1 MPDFLEWKELLHSNE
16 SCMHTGSK
24 FGYCG
29 PGPDHC
35 DCVGCTG
42 KIVLFSENWMSGLQ
56 QFNNI
61 SSS

>member
-1 MPDFLEWKELLHSNE
+1 MPDFLEWKELLHCNE
-16 SCMHTGSK
+16 TCMHTGSK

-42 KIVLFSENWMSGLQ
+42 KIVLFYSENYMS
-56 QFNNI
+56 
-61 SSS
+61 STV